1 MIQLILASIMVS
13 ATIFAH
19 LIGLSLLL
27 KLLRRAGNHVSKRHA
42 LRQAATIIGVAWG
55 LFALHTF
62 EIWFYALLYFFI
74 GATGTFEQA
83 LYFST
88 VTYATIG
95 YGDVTLPQ
103 QWRVMGAIEGAN
115 GVILLGWSTAFF
127 ISVVEKLKLIE
138 RELSDQ

>member
-1 MIQLILASIMVS
+1 MTQLALSTLMVS
-13 ATIFAH
+13 LTIFAH

-27 KLLRRAGNHVSKRHA
+27 KLLRHAGNHPSKRHP
-42 LRQAATIIGVAWG
+42 LRLVGSIMAVAWG

-62 EIWFYALLYFFI
+62 EIWFYAALYYFV
-74 GATGTFEQA
+74 GASPSFEQA

-95 YGDVTLPQ
+95 YGDVTLSSD
-103 QWRVMGAIEGAN
+103 WRVMGAIEGAN

-138 RELSDQ
+138 RELAE